1 MCEQLT
7 AFDVLCLRSTNSS
20 YPIYTQ
26 RSKKAHHGWWQYNI
40 KNCPVY
46 PQGSLVL
53 SQIIRKGSF
62 LDMCVPYNVM
72 CPEHEHEHAT
82 ETWIVSPHDDLRI
95 AVCRSHSCIKVTG
108 IRIRRD

>member
-1 MCEQLT
+1 
-7 AFDVLCLRSTNSS
+7 
-20 YPIYTQ
+20 
-26 RSKKAHHGWWQYNI
+26 
-40 KNCPVY
+40 
-46 PQGSLVL
+46 
-53 SQIIRKGSF
+53 
-62 LDMCVPYNVM
+62 M